1 MAKNNDYGT
10 IDKMLLYVTLVLLAI
25 GLVMVFSASSYDAM
39 ISYKDAMF
47 FFKRQLVWAAAGIV
61 AMIFMMVIPVELV
74 KKLMAPATGVIMIA
88 LVAVLLFGSESHGAT
103 RGFRIGGMQ
112 ISPAEFAKPI
122 CIVMYA
128 QILSWMGSLT
138 KTTKGFLTAIGI
150 LAVPILPIIIEDLGT
165 AVCLALTLGCML
177 VVAGI
182 KFRQLLTLGVMG
194 GGLAAVFIAIKP
206 YRVKRFFS
214 FLDPFSDPTGSG
226 WQIVQSLYALGS
238 GGLFGVGLGNSRQKM
253 LYLPERHTD
262 FIYAIICEEL
272 GIIGAMAVVLL
283 FLYFLYRGCLIAQHL
298 EDNFMS
304 YAAFG
309 LTLIVVIQAYVNI
322 AVVIGLFPITGIT
335 LPLISYGGSSL
346 LCTLASIGF
355 LLNLP
360 RYADKPRHK

>member
-1 MAKNNDYGT
+1 MLKKNYGT
-10 IDKMLLYVTLVLLAI
+10 IDKMLLYVTLVILAI
-25 GLVMVFSASSYDAM
+25 GLVMVFSASSYEAM
-39 ISYKDAMF
+39 ITYKNSLF
-47 FFKRQLVWAAAGIV
+47 FFKRQLGWAVAGLV
-61 AMIFMMVIPVELV
+61 AMTVMMIVPIDLV
-74 KKLMAPATGVIMIA
+74 KRLAPPATVLILLAM
-88 LVAVLLFGSESHGAT
+88 VAVLFLGDESHGAT
-103 RGFRIGGMQ
+103 RGFMIGSMQ

-138 KTTKGFLTAIGI
+138 KTTKGFAWAIAA
-150 LAVPILPIIIEDLGT
+150 LAVPVLLIIIEDLGT
-165 AVCLALTLGCML
+165 AICLALALGCML
-177 VVAGI
+177 IVAGI
-182 KFRQLLTLGVMG
+182 RLSQFLTLGVLGSAM
-194 GGLAAVFIAIKP
+194 AAIFIAIEP
-206 YRVKRFFS
+206 YRVKRLLS
-214 FLDPFSDPTGSG
+214 FAHPFSDPTGSG

-262 FIYAIICEEL
+262 FIFAIIGEEL

-298 EDNFMS
+298 EDRFMS
-304 YAAFG
+304 YAAIG

-355 LLNLP
+355 LLNLS
-360 RYADKPRHK
+360 RYADRPKGK

>member
-1 MAKNNDYGT
+1 MLQKNGKGT

-25 GLVMVFSASSYDAM
+25 GLVMVFSASSYEAM
-39 ISYKDAMF
+39 ITYKDATF
-47 FFKRQLVWAAAGIV
+47 FFKRQLIWAVAGIV
-61 AMIFMMVIPVELV
+61 AMLGMMIMPVDLV
-74 KKLMAPATGVIMIA
+74 KKCIAPATVVVLIA
-88 LVAVLLFGSESHGAT
+88 LVAVLLFGDESHGAQ
-103 RGFRIGGMQ
+103 RGFRIGGIQ

-128 QILSWMGSLT
+128 QILAWMGKLT
-138 KTTKGFLTAIGI
+138 KTPKGFLVAIGI
-150 LAVPILPIIIEDLGT
+150 LAVPIILIIKEDLGT
-165 AVCLALTLGCML
+165 ATCLALTLGCML

-182 KFRQLLTLGVMG
+182 KFRQFLALGTLGSLLVG
-194 GGLAAVFIAIKP
+194 IFILIEP
-206 YRVKRFFS
+206 YRLKRIFS

-226 WQIVQSLYALGS
+226 WQIVNSLYALGS

-262 FIYAIICEEL
+262 FIFAIIGEEL

-283 FLYFLYRGCLIAQHL
+283 FLYFLYRGCVIAQHL
-298 EDNFMS
+298 DDNFMS
-304 YAAFG
+304 YAAIG

-346 LCTLASIGF
+346 VCTMASIGF
-355 LLNLP
+355 LLNLS
-360 RYADKPRHK
+360 RYADRPPNK